1 MLAASRMNTNELQK
15 LFIAFREQCIWIRC
29 CYNTYHTLYESNDR
43 TKRILI
49 DSAPIFFDDLNS
61 ILREFILLQIC
72 KITDPAE
79 TAGHK
84 NLTVESLNIELCN
97 HNLMTQEISD
107 FSAGLSHY
115 RDLVIEVRNKLIGHL
130 DRETV
135 LNDVPI
141 GGHAKEDDIKFFEDL
156 QGYNDAVGN
165 GVDVGLLDFRTN
177 AGSGDVFD
185 LMKTLKHGIYRL
197 ESNR

>member
-1 MLAASRMNTNELQK
+1 MNTNELQK
-15 LFIAFREQCIWIRC
+15 LFIAFREQCIRIRC
-29 CYNTYHTLYESNDR
+29 CYNTYHALYESDDR

-49 DSAPIFFDDLNS
+49 DSAPIFFYDLS
-61 ILREFILLQIC
+61 YILTEYVHMQVC

-97 HNLMTQEISD
+97 HNLMTQEISN

-115 RDLVIEVRNKLIGHL
+115 RDLVIEPRNKLIGHL

-141 GGHAKEDDIKFFEDL
+141 GGHAKEDVIKFFEDL

-165 GVDVGLLDFRTN
+165 GVGVGPSDFQ
-177 AGSGDVFD
+177 AVSGDVID
-185 LMKTLKHGIYRL
+185 LIRVLKRGIYRL
-197 ESNR
+197 ESNQ